1 MEDREI
7 IVTLLRQ
14 IMAKQEQSDARLE
27 SMDSRLTGIESEVRG
42 LKERQQQTEEMI
54 LARLNDTRPLGVQP
68 EILQRLD
75 RIDRKLALLE
85 KALGEMAGRD
95 LELRSRVI
103 LLETQIEQP
112 KTQ

>member
-1 MEDREI
+1 MEDQEI
-7 IVTLLRQ
+7 VVTLLRQ

-27 SMDSRLTGIESEVRG
+27 RLETEVG
-42 LKERQQQTEEMI
+42 WLKERQQQTEEMI
-54 LARLNDTRPLGVQP
+54 LARLNDTRPLGVQL

-103 LLETQIEQP
+103 LLETQMEQP

>member
-1 MEDREI
+1 MEDKEI

-14 IMAKQEQSDARLE
+14 IIAKQEQSDARLE
-27 SMDSRLTGIESEVRG
+27 RLETEVRG

-85 KALGEMAGRD
+85 KALAEMAGRD